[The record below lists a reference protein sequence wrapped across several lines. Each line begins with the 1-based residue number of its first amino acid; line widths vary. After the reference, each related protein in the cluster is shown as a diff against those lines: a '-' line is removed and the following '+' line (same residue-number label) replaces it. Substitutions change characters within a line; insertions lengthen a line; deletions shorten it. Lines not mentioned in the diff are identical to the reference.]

1 MNELFSSFIYEEL
14 RDNADYTAGDPPEI
28 SKRDI
33 AIIGMAVKL
42 PGAEDLEEFWQLC
55 VEGRD
60 CIGAFPESRKTDTDA
75 YLDSMGISPR
85 SYLNGAY
92 LNNISGFD
100 YSFFNLS
107 PKEASLMNPCQRL
120 FLEKSWEAIENAGYG
135 GDRISGSRT
144 GVYVGY
150 IGDMEGYRYRS
161 MVQDAENGLN
171 PIAVPG
177 NLASIIPGRISYLLD
192 LRGPSMLVDTACS
205 SSLVAV
211 HLACESIRSGK
222 CDMALA
228 GGIKLYILPLNEGVR
243 IGIESSDGR
252 TRSFDDQSDGTGIG
266 EGAGVVLLKPL
277 HRALQDG
284 DNIHA
289 VIKGSAVNQDGRSAG
304 ITAPRTTA
312 QTELLVDAWM
322 DAGIDP
328 GRIAYLE
335 AHGTGT
341 RLGDPVE
348 IEGIT
353 QAFNKYTQ
361 HKQFCA
367 IGSVKSNLGHL
378 YEAAGIIGLI
388 KTALAMKHH
397 QLPPSL
403 HFTRPNREIRFEQS
417 PVFLNNRLRDWP
429 AEHYPR
435 LSGVSSFGFNGTNCH
450 VVLEEA
456 PAAQAWEPS
465 ADSLNLLAL
474 SAKSMSS
481 LRRLVERYRSFLA
494 THPLVDLRDLCY
506 TANTGRGHY
515 TCRLILM
522 AGSLQDVY
530 AKLERLTHSSDWTG
544 LGPEIFFSGQDH
556 DNPNN
561 NQAVYQSLASL
572 EPDNSS
578 SPGQDLYSK
587 KLQHICGSYIR
598 GIEINWDLLYRQES
612 RKRVELPAYPFDSWI
627 CWPEFKGSNPEG
639 HSLEQGTDGRQIV
652 LTGRPEVEPYS
663 QMEQAVGRIW
673 GDTLGYKEL
682 NIHHSLFSLG
692 ADSIAILRLANRM
705 SEELRIELPF
715 AQLIANPTI
724 AHCSAHMEAVQ
735 PAGKGLI
742 KGKVNG
748 FASITQVEDKAW
760 YAASA
765 AQERMYALSQ
775 LVEGSAVY
783 HVTGAVDFSAS
794 LDMYRL
800 NAVFRGLIE
809 RHEILRTSFQVV
821 SGKPVQYVHEPG
833 ALAFSLEEY
842 TVLQEHEVTA
852 AAERFVRPFE
862 LGKAPLFRVAAVH
875 LPEDRTVL
883 IVDMHHIIT
892 DGTSM
897 ETLSREI
904 GLLYAGIRLEPLKH
918 QYKDYSSWQQNI
930 RNTAGYR
937 AQEKYWLQEFAEMP
951 QVLELNPDVKRPA
964 VQSFQG
970 AEFTFTFDKE
980 LTEQIKNLARRLDCT
995 VFMILL
1001 ATLNVLLAKQ
1011 SGQSEIVI
1019 GCPVS
1024 GREHPDLAGMLGL
1037 MVNTIAIKNII
1048 GKDDSFA
1055 SLAEKTR
1062 LKTLQAYSNQAYQ
1075 FDDLVEKVMV
1085 HRNPGASPV
1094 FTVMFVLQ
1102 NMPVIQLGNIQSRPF
1117 KLNKTS
1123 EMFDLSF
1130 VAGEVHDEICFN
1142 LTYATSL
1149 FAQPVIGRM
1158 VDRYRMM
1165 VGQMIAGP
1173 EILLEQIEYMSAEEA
1188 DRYNRTA
1195 GTDVIE
1201 ADFAF

>member
-1 MNELFSSFIYEEL
+1 MDDLFSNFIYEEL
-14 RDNADYTAGDPPEI
+14 GDNADYTAGDRPEI

-42 PGAEDLEEFWQLC
+42 PGAENLDAFWQLC
-55 VEGRD
+55 AEGRD
-60 CIGAFPESRKTDTDA
+60 CIGAFPESRKKDTDA
-75 YLDSMGISPR
+75 YLDYMGISPHP
-85 SYLNGAY
+85 YLDGAY
-92 LNNISGFD
+92 LDNISGFD

-161 MVQDAENGLN
+161 MVQDAEKGLN

-277 HRALQDG
+277 YRALEDG

-289 VIKGSAVNQDGRSAG
+289 VIKGSAVNQDGKSAG

-312 QTELLVDAWM
+312 QTELLIDAWM

-361 HKQFCA
+361 RKQFCA

-388 KTALAMKHH
+388 KSALAMKHR
-397 QLPPSL
+397 QLPPSI

-417 PVFLNNRLRDWP
+417 PVFLNNRLREWP
-429 AEHYPR
+429 DEHYPR

-456 PAAQAWEPS
+456 PAAQPGEPS
-465 ADSLNLLAL
+465 NDALNLLAL

-481 LRRLVERYRSFLA
+481 LRRLAGRYLSFLA
-494 THPLVDLRDLCY
+494 THPMADLRDLCY

-515 TCRLILM
+515 ACRLILM
-522 AGSLQDVY
+522 AESLPEVSD
-530 AKLERLTHSSDWTG
+530 KLEKLTHSSDWSG
-544 LGPEIFFSGQDH
+544 LGPGIFFSGQDN
-556 DNPNN
+556 DN
-561 NQAVYQSLASL
+561 
-572 EPDNSS
+572 PDNST

-587 KLQHICGSYIR
+587 KLQHICESYIR
-598 GIEINWDLLYRQES
+598 GIEVNWDLLYRQES
-612 RKRVELPAYPFDSWI
+612 RKRVELPAYPFDPRT
-627 CWPEFKGSNPEG
+627 CWPEFTGSNLEG
-639 HSLEQGTDGRQIV
+639 RSLGQGTDGRQIV
-652 LTGRPEVEPYS
+652 LTGRPEGETYS
-663 QMEQAVGRIW
+663 RMEETVGKIW
-673 GDTLGYKEL
+673 GETLGYKEL

-724 AHCSAHMEAVQ
+724 AHCSAQMEAF
-735 PAGKGLI
+735 PPPGNGLI
-742 KGKVNG
+742 NGEPSG
-748 FASITQVEDKAW
+748 FASIPHVEDKAW

-775 LVEGSAVY
+775 LVEGSTVY
-783 HVTGAVDFSAS
+783 HVTGAVDFSVS
-794 LDMYRL
+794 LDMDKL
-800 NAVFRGLIE
+800 NAVFRELIE
-809 RHEILRTSFQVV
+809 RHEILRTSFRVV
-821 SGKPVQYVHEPG
+821 HGKPVQYVHEPG
-833 ALAFSLEEY
+833 TLAFALEEY
-842 TVLQEHEVTA
+842 PVIQEHEITA
-852 AAERFVRPFE
+852 VAERFVRPFE

-875 LPEDRTVL
+875 FPEDRTVL

-897 ETLSREI
+897 ETLTREI
-904 GLLYAGIRLEPLKH
+904 GLLYAGNRLKPLKH
-918 QYKDYSSWQQNI
+918 QYKDYSSWQQNN

-937 AQEKYWLQEFAEMP
+937 GQEKYWLQEFAEMP

-970 AEFTFTFDKE
+970 AEITFTFDRE

-1048 GKDDSFA
+1048 GRDDSFA

-1062 LKTLQAYSNQAYQ
+1062 IKTLQAYSNQAYQ
-1075 FDDLVEKVMV
+1075 FDDLVDKVMV

-1102 NMPVIQLGNIQSRPF
+1102 NMPVIQLGNVQSRPF

-1130 VAGEVHDEICFN
+1130 VAAEADNEICFS

-1149 FAQPVIGRM
+1149 FTRPAIGKM
-1158 VDRYRMM
+1158 ADRYRKM
-1165 VGQMIAGP
+1165 VEQMIAGP
-1173 EILLEQIEYMSAEEA
+1173 EILLEHIEFMSAEEA
-1188 DRYNRTA
+1188 DRYNRNSA
-1195 GTDVIE
+1195 GADVIE